1 MKKKK
6 NKIRSK
12 NHLGIHS
19 IQFKLLIAFM
29 VPVVCMVLLGI
40 ISYTRA
46 SSIVIQ
52 NSEENMRQTLDMMSA
67 YYQSEFGAVESLV
80 DEYYTDGDL
89 SDYLGGIYAL
99 SKTKEV
105 QYFNAKVTE
114 TKKKVWTDER
124 LNDLYI
130 ISGDNKSISTV
141 ELAEEGVY
149 EAFIEAW
156 EGQALL
162 ADKEK
167 YHWFG
172 MDKESDAL
180 LGDKEKEYIFRVGRA
195 FSDSN
200 TVVLADIS
208 KKTVSSVLERL
219 DFGDGSLVGIV
230 SEDGTELVY
239 NGESFIENHG
249 IFSEIKQSEDSE
261 VVYQKYEGETC
272 LAITA
277 PVGELGIRVCTLIPR
292 DNLTKQTAVIKNI
305 TIALVCV
312 ACVLAIFIGS
322 IFARSIGTGIFR
334 INRQLQKIAAG
345 DLTIYL
351 KSRRKDELGIL
362 AKELNHMTE
371 NVRGLIEEAR
381 NVGNEL
387 LRDVNDVTLAV
398 GKFVDS
404 TESIRFSIKE
414 IEAGVELLDE
424 NSSNSLSQM
433 QILSGKFASVN
444 ENTASIGNA
453 TDCTVGAINAGI
465 STMQS
470 LNDRTGETTQM
481 MSQVTLTM
489 QLLQEKI
496 GDIGLIIDTIDDIAG
511 QTNLL
516 SLNASI
522 EAARAGEAGKG
533 FAVVADEIRKLAD
546 QSMQSAG
553 EIRDIIGE
561 ITAKTVQACES
572 VDQACESVSQ
582 QQEAVRQT
590 ADSFRQMDHQTGI
603 LMAKVKEILEY
614 IESMESARNTTEEA
628 IISISSVSE
637 QTSASSSEVYQ
648 TTENQSSEARILH
661 EASEEMLSQAEK
673 LNAAIGRFV
682 VETDRQEN
690 MQKYTKRKKNIF
702 AN

>member
-1 MKKKK
+1 MKKREKK
-6 NKIRSK
+6 TSGRSR
-12 NHLGIHS
+12 LGVHG
-19 IQFKLLIAFM
+19 IQFKMLAAFM
-29 VPVVCMVLLGI
+29 VPVICMVLLGI

-46 SSIVIQ
+46 SAIVIQ
-52 NSEENMRQTLDMMSA
+52 NSENNMHQTLDMMSA

-89 SDYLGGIYAL
+89 ADYLGGIYAL

-124 LNDLYI
+124 LNDMYI
-130 ISGDNKSISTV
+130 ISGDNRSISTA
-141 ELAEEGVY
+141 ELAEESVY
-149 EAFIEAW
+149 EAFAGTR
-156 EGQALL
+156 EGQTLL
-162 ADKEK
+162 GDKET

-172 MDKESDAL
+172 VDKESDAL

-195 FSDSN
+195 FKDSE
-200 TVVLADIS
+200 TVVIADIS
-208 KKTVSSVLERL
+208 KKTVSSVLGRL
-219 DFGDGSLVGIV
+219 DFGPGSLVGIV
-230 SEDGTELVY
+230 SADKTELVY
-239 NGESFIENHG
+239 DGENFV
-249 IFSEIKQSEDSE
+249 EDSGVFAEIIESRDE
-261 VVYQKYEGETC
+261 VVYREYRGETC
-272 LAITA
+272 LALTA
-277 PVGELGIRVCTLIPR
+277 PVEELGFRVCALIPR
-292 DNLTKQTAVIKNI
+292 DNLTSQTNI
-305 TIALVCV
+305 IRNVTLVLVCI
-312 ACVLAIFIGS
+312 ACILAILIGS
-322 IFARSIGTGIFR
+322 IFARSIGAGVFR

-351 KSRRKDELGIL
+351 KSRRRDELGML
-362 AKELNHMTE
+362 AEELNHMTQ

-381 NVGNEL
+381 NVGDEL
-387 LRDVNDVTLAV
+387 LRDVNNVTSAA
-398 GKFVDS
+398 GRFVDS

-433 QILSGKFASVN
+433 QILSGKFESVN
-444 ENTASIGNA
+444 ENTASIGDA
-453 TDCTVGAINAGI
+453 TDCTMGAINAGI
-465 STMQS
+465 ETMQS

-481 MSQVTLTM
+481 MNQVTTTM
-489 QLLQEKI
+489 QILQEKI

-553 EIRDIIGE
+553 EIRGIIEE
-561 ITAKTVQACES
+561 ITAKTTQAGAS

-582 QQEAVRQT
+582 QQEAVRKT
-590 ADSFRQMDHQTGI
+590 ADSFRQMDRQTGI
-603 LMAKVKEILEY
+603 LMAKVKEILGY
-614 IESMESARNTTEEA
+614 IESMENARNTTEEA

-648 TTENQSSEARILH
+648 TTENQSAEAKVLH
-661 EASEEMLSQAEK
+661 EASEEMLAQAQK

-682 VETDRQEN
+682 VEAE
-690 MQKYTKRKKNIF
+690 
-702 AN
+702 